1 MILFLFTTIFAVE
14 GWFCQEYHSINL
26 FCNNLIN
33 ILTID
38 VFYLCREYIYKAWQS
53 FTQNPVDSLHPRESH
68 RRSLHSNEEAF
79 AYIHLAL
86 KRTLSFS
93 PKPIDSFAL
102 SNSS

>member
-1 MILFLFTTIFAVE
+1 MYFIYVGNIFIKH
-14 GWFCQEYHSINL
+14 GNH
-26 FCNNLIN
+26 
-33 ILTID
+33 
-38 VFYLCREYIYKAWQS
+38 S
-53 FTQNPVDSLHPRESH
+53 FTQNPADSLRPRESH
-68 RRSLHSNEEAF
+68 HRSLHSNEEAF